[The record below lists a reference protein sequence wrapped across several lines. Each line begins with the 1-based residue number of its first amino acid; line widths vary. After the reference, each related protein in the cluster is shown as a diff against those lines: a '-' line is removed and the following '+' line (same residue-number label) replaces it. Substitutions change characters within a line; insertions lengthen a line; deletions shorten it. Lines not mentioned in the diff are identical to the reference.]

1 MISCCFTGHRNV
13 NSVARTEIIPALTEK
28 IEQLINEG
36 VAVFINGGA
45 LGFDTIS
52 ALCVLSLKVK
62 YPHIKL
68 KIYVPHQGQED
79 RWNEENK
86 KTYRYILSR
95 ADEVKVL
102 APFHNDGCM
111 QARNRRM
118 VDDSDCLIAYVKKPS
133 GGAYYTACYAEAN
146 DKKVFYI

>member
-1 MISCCFTGHRNV
+1 MNSCCFTGHRDLPV
-13 NSVARTEIIPALTEK
+13 DAREQILPVLIDK
-28 IEQLINEG
+28 IEELINEG

-95 ADEVKVL
+95 ADEVKIL
-102 APFHNDGCM
+102 APFHDAGCM

-118 VDDSDCLIAYVKKPS
+118 VDDSDYVIAYVKKSS
-133 GGAYYTACYAEAN
+133 GGAYYTACYAESQ